1 MNNRDKVCDN
11 FMKKIL
17 IIMGICLAVLGLIVI
32 FFINSM
38 KSELTGRWNSIT
50 TEDDC
55 FSSIS
60 FTDGPPSTR
69 VISIHETNGNHT
81 QVWMGNYKE
90 QSEQLSV
97 ELTEPKADPFE
108 MTYNIVDD
116 QLKLQYAWKNEEYS
130 CTYEL
135 AE

>member
-1 MNNRDKVCDN
+1 MWNEVCIN
-11 FMKKIL
+11 QMKKIL
-17 IIMGICLAVLGLIVI
+17 IIVGICLVVLGLIVI
-32 FFINSM
+32 IFINSM
-38 KSELTGRWNSIT
+38 KSELTGSWDSVT
-50 TEDDC
+50 TEDGC
-55 FSSIS
+55 FSNIR

-69 VISIHETNGNHT
+69 VISISETNGNHT
-81 QVWMGNYKE
+81 QVWFGKHKE
-90 QSEQLSV
+90 KGQQLSV
-97 ELTEPKADPFE
+97 ELMEPKADPFE